1 MTSARAAWAICVGAD
16 FVNTARGFMFALGCI
31 QSMACHTDRCP
42 TGVATQDKSRARAL
56 VVDDKATRV
65 AQFHA
70 HTLEALAELIAA
82 AGVAHPSA
90 ITRER
95 IMKRLSPAEVKSFAD
110 LYPELEPGELLRGGE
125 DSDYAKWWAR
135 ADAGRWG

>member
-1 MTSARAAWAICVGAD
+1 MLFRS
-16 FVNTARGFMFALGCI
+16 
-31 QSMACHTDRCP
+31 
-42 TGVATQDKSRARAL
+42 
-56 VVDDKATRV
+56 RV